1 MRRYCAV
8 LYQMRRAGRRV
19 HIFYCLVQNRR
30 MLLKMK
36 AVGARKPGGG
46 EAASCGQVGRPRCFD
61 TNEALDAALQVF
73 WKKGYEGASLSDLTR
88 AMEIERP
95 SLYATFGNKE
105 ELFRK
110 VLDRYACTISEFATE
125 ALNQPTARAV
135 VERLL
140 MGNVDAIANPQSPAG
155 CLLVSAALSGGDESE
170 AIQRELKARRRA
182 AETALRKR
190 LQQAR
195 AEGDLPADANP
206 GDLASFV
213 FTVAHGMAVR
223 AKSGATRA
231 ELRRVAQTALRAWP
245 K

>member
-1 MRRYCAV
+1 V
-8 LYQMRRAGRRV
+8 LNMKGVGRRKKA
-19 HIFYCLVQNRR
+19 
-30 MLLKMK
+30 LKTT
-36 AVGARKPGGG
+36 V
-46 EAASCGQVGRPRCFD
+46 ECGVVGRPRCFD
-61 TNEALDAALQVF
+61 TNVALDAALQVF

-88 AMEIERP
+88 AMGIERP

-110 VLDRYACTISEFATE
+110 VLDRYACTVSEFATD

-140 MGNVDAIANPQSPAG
+140 MGNVEAIADPHSPAG

-170 AIQRELKARRRA
+170 PIRRELNLRRRA

-190 LQQAR
+190 LQR
-195 AEGDLPADANP
+195 AKVEGDLPAEADP
-206 GDLASFV
+206 GDLASYV
-213 FTVAHGMAVR
+213 LTVAHGMAVR
-223 AKSGATRA
+223 AKSGARRA

-245 K
+245 T